1 MNSFRSEPKISQS
14 TWKMKLAILISLL
27 WFLFWVFAGLV
38 EEVFLWGL
46 GFGGFPIIVC
56 WGLWMI
62 AIHPGKDKDPIS
74 VENIKKTQKAEIP
87 ERREFE
93 RLEYP
98 DTKRPLLKCGG
109 REFPILNISEK
120 GLKLFN
126 EKKIELNPVIN
137 GEITLLS
144 GRSILVNGEILWSLS
159 NEFGML
165 LDPIPTS
172 IITEERGILSKA
184 SRNKE

>member
-1 MNSFRSEPKISQS
+1 MEIITKFSQS
-14 TWKMKLAILISLL
+14 SWKIRLAILISVL
-27 WFLFWVFAGLV
+27 WFLFWVSAGLA

-46 GFGGFPIIVC
+46 GFGGFPVIVV

-62 AIHPGKDKDPIS
+62 ATQPGKDKDSTFVGNI
-74 VENIKKTQKAEIP
+74 ERIKKVEVS

-98 DTKRPLLKCGG
+98 DTERPLLKCGEH
-109 REFPILNISEK
+109 EFQIINISER

-137 GEITLLS
+137 GEVILLS
-144 GRSILVNGEILWSLS
+144 GRSIIVNGEIQWSLS

-165 LDPIPTS
+165 LDPIPAY
-172 IITEERGILSKA
+172 IITEESGILSKA
-184 SRNKE
+184 SKK